1 MTLSECGGHAR
12 AIGANVFALVHSGDG
27 NSLCETVNNSFV
39 LLGSN
44 SNELSARVRV
54 IGQLYLVSNTT
65 DLGCFFNIFLITVT
79 LFCGLLKLDYF
90 VL

>member
-44 SNELSARVRV
+44 SNELSARVR
-54 IGQLYLVSNTT
+54 SDRTT
-65 DLGCFFNIFLITVT
+65 LLGEQYNRLRM
-79 LFCGLLKLDYF
+79 LL
-90 VL
+90 